1 MASCLLVARTSA
13 TCSPCHDDDLG
24 VPKAIMIRGD
34 MCRRWVKRA
43 EDEDDVRI
51 SDTAGVSLD
60 QIEIDGCVLHHWS
73 SMPRRRT
80 YARPEPSTRRSL
92 GQRSMRSHGA
102 PWHSCATCQEATSDR
117 TKRCQPTHSHAPRR
131 SQRPARRLTMSDAT
145 WPTLGIRGETK
156 LASWQPS
163 RAAASTQ

>member
-1 MASCLLVARTSA
+1 MASCLVVARTSA
-13 TCSPCHDDDLG
+13 TCSPCHDDNLG
-24 VPKAIMIRGD
+24 MPKAIMIRGE

-80 YARPEPSTRRSL
+80 YARREPSIRRSL
-92 GQRSMRSHGA
+92 ASAVCTRTA
-102 PWHSCATCQEATSDR
+102 PRGTAATSR
-117 TKRCQPTHSHAPRR
+117 VRR
-131 SQRPARRLTMSDAT
+131 RRLTARRGASRPIAT
-145 WPTLGIRGETK
+145 HPGG
-156 LASWQPS
+156 ANAPPVD
-163 RAAASTQ
+163 